1 MVKTI
6 YGDIDDLSVLLYNED
21 LKNRTFA
28 LLYMYEQQ
36 PFETYQTRLNDLIVE
51 AFSSQKIK
59 LQKHPSFCKYIG
71 NLVSIM
77 QPKPIKSESEHDFVK
92 RHILNAVNVLGRMI
106 SDVRREV
113 EKNGNKQS

>member
-1 MVKTI
+1 MVQTV
-6 YGDIDDLSVLLYNED
+6 YGTLDDVSVLLYNED

-59 LQKHPSFCKYIG
+59 LQKHPDFCRYIG

-77 QPKPIKSESEHDFVK
+77 TPKPLQTETEHDFVK
-92 RHILNAVNVLGRMI
+92 RHVLNAVNILSRMI
-106 SDVRREV
+106 KDIRKEV
-113 EKNGNKQS
+113 ESVTK

>member
-1 MVKTI
+1 MVETI
-6 YGDIDDLSVLLYNED
+6 YGNIDDVSVLLYNED

-51 AFSSQKIK
+51 SFSSQKIK
-59 LQKHPSFCKYIG
+59 LQKHPEFCRYIG

-77 QPKPIKSESEHDFVK
+77 QPKPIKTESEHDFVK
-92 RHILNAVNVLGRMI
+92 RHILNAVNILSRI
-106 SDVRREV
+106 INDIRKEA
-113 EKNGNKQS
+113 KNGDK

>member
-1 MVKTI
+1 MAETI
-6 YGDIDDLSVLLYNED
+6 YGNIDDVSLLLYNED

-59 LQKHPSFCKYIG
+59 LQRHPDFCKYIG

-77 QPKPIKSESEHDFVK
+77 KPKPIKAESEHEFVK
-92 RHILNAVNVLGRMI
+92 RHVLNAVNILSRMI
-106 SDVRREV
+106 SDMRKEV
-113 EKNGNKQS
+113 ADGKK

>member
-1 MVKTI
+1 MAETI
-6 YGDIDDLSVLLYNED
+6 YGNIDDVSILLYNED

-28 LLYMYEQQ
+28 LLYLYEQQ

-59 LQKHPSFCKYIG
+59 LQKHPDFCKYIG

-77 QPKPIKSESEHDFVK
+77 QPQPLEIETEHDFVK
-92 RHILNAVNVLGRMI
+92 RHVLNAVNILSRMI
-106 SDVRREV
+106 SDIRKEV
-113 EKNGNKQS
+113 KVGTKQS